1 MAREQDPGSHIAPGA
16 AGATGSQVSV
26 RRAVPMRGA
35 AGDPGDALAPGGRPG
50 RPEEPSG
57 PGGSEAGER
66 GPVNASGETES
77 SGSGAPTAP
86 EAHTPAPQTAG
97 ADPVRGAGAPAPA
110 ASSAPSAPAA
120 SSAAVAEGDTATAAA
135 RPSSASSEPAA
146 VASSSAPAPGSGGAD
161 GATAVAAGPGGG
173 PGARTDEDP
182 PGSRPKKPMLAA
194 AAIAGAV
201 LISVPFL
208 VAGQDDDRKAEKEQ
222 TQNAAGTVLDA
233 ARPPAP
239 ETYTSETPKP
249 SPTPSRKKKEEK
261 KKEPVKPSA
270 PQPLKPVVVTPTPTP
285 TPTPSPS
292 KQQQKKKAAS
302 TKAPAGTAAAALE
315 HLAKSDPQGRHIC
328 YRAFVAGQGWQVPVC
343 DGTMTGTTGQGKK
356 ITALNISVWN
366 VEGSSANALLHDAGA
381 KSGNAKWA
389 PSWTPVI
396 ANGKNVYIGSS
407 KAGAPF
413 MTGFAMNVGKGNV
426 CHTAKM
432 RNGGWGPQYCKSSRP
447 DYMFVGTTDNG
458 NWFEAVKLTV

>member
-86 EAHTPAPQTAG
+86 EARTPAPQTAG

-292 KQQQKKKAAS
+292 KQQQKKKTS

>member
-86 EAHTPAPQTAG
+86 EARTPAPQTAG

-285 TPTPSPS
+285 TPSPS
-292 KQQQKKKAAS
+292 KQQQQKKKTTS

>member
-35 AGDPGDALAPGGRPG
+35 TGDPGDALAPGGRPG

-86 EAHTPAPQTAG
+86 EARTPAPQTAG

-285 TPTPSPS
+285 TPSPS
-292 KQQQKKKAAS
+292 KQQQKKAAS

>member
-26 RRAVPMRGA
+26 RRAVPMSGA

-86 EAHTPAPQTAG
+86 EARTPAPQTAG
-97 ADPVRGAGAPAPA
+97 ADPVRGVGAPAPA
-110 ASSAPSAPAA
+110 ASSAASAPAA
-120 SSAAVAEGDTATAAA
+120 SSAEDVAEGDTATAAA

-146 VASSSAPAPGSGGAD
+146 VASSAAPAPGSGGAD
-161 GATAVAAGPGGG
+161 GATAVAAGAGGG

-208 VAGQDDDRKAEKEQ
+208 VAGQDDDRKAEKDR

-249 SPTPSRKKKEEK
+249 SPTPSRKKEEK

-292 KQQQKKKAAS
+292 KQQQKKAAS

>member
-86 EAHTPAPQTAG
+86 EARTPAPQTAG

-285 TPTPSPS
+285 TPSPS
-292 KQQQKKKAAS
+292 KQQQKKAAS

>member
-86 EAHTPAPQTAG
+86 EARTPAPQTAG

-120 SSAAVAEGDTATAAA
+120 SSAAVAEDDTATAAA

-285 TPTPSPS
+285 TPSPS
-292 KQQQKKKAAS
+292 KQQQKKAAS

>member
-1 MAREQDPGSHIAPGA
+1 MA
-16 AGATGSQVSV
+16 AGA
-26 RRAVPMRGA
+26 
-35 AGDPGDALAPGGRPG
+35 
-50 RPEEPSG
+50 
-57 PGGSEAGER
+57 
-66 GPVNASGETES
+66 
-77 SGSGAPTAP
+77 
-86 EAHTPAPQTAG
+86 
-97 ADPVRGAGAPAPA
+97 
-110 ASSAPSAPAA
+110 
-120 SSAAVAEGDTATAAA
+120 
-135 RPSSASSEPAA
+135 
-146 VASSSAPAPGSGGAD
+146 
-161 GATAVAAGPGGG
+161 GGG

-208 VAGQDDDRKAEKEQ
+208 VAGQDDDRKADKEQ
-222 TQNAAGTVLDA
+222 TRNAAGTVLDA
-233 ARPPAP
+233 ARPAAP

-249 SPTPSRKKKEEK
+249 SPTPSRKKREEK

-285 TPTPSPS
+285 SPSPS
-292 KQQQKKKAAS
+292 KQRQKKAAS

-396 ANGKNVYIGSS
+396 ANGENVYIGSS

-447 DYMFVGTTDNG
+447 EYMFVGTTDNG